1 MTSNAFPGSAPHS
14 GIVFTDL
21 DGTLL
26 DFHSYAPSPEAVGEL
41 GEMLRRRVLVIPV
54 SSKTA
59 DEIRHMTQSLPFT
72 GPAIAEGGAVVL
84 AADGSV
90 SVSGPARSE
99 LVELLRRLQAG
110 GWPLRGMS
118 EMSVQEVVELTGLD
132 AMAAERAMM
141 RAASEPFIFSTSSGG
156 KDCNG
161 LDRAVAAAGA
171 TLVRGGRFWH
181 LHGKGIDKGA
191 GVRSLLV
198 RISNDDVPPTAAIGD
213 AWNDLAMFEEV
224 DMSFILGDAVDSRML
239 PEGVIRVAASGPPG
253 FVEAVQHIKNSWFPS
268 A

>member
-1 MTSNAFPGSAPHS
+1 LTSIAFPGSGPPA

-26 DFHSYAPSPEAVGEL
+26 DFHSYAPSPEAVDEL
-41 GEMLRRRVLVIPV
+41 REMLRRHILVIPV

-59 DEIRHMTQSLPFT
+59 DEIREVTRSLPLS

-99 LVELLRRLQAG
+99 LVGLLRRLQAG

-118 EMSVQEVVELTGLD
+118 EMSVEEVVELTGLD
-132 AMAAERAMM
+132 AMAAERAMT
-141 RAASEPFIFSTSSGG
+141 RVASEPFIFSTSSDGECR
-156 KDCNG
+156 DG
-161 LDRAVAAAGA
+161 LDQAVAAAGA
-171 TLVRGGRFWH
+171 ALVRGGRFWH
-181 LHGKGIDKGA
+181 LHGIGIDKGA
-191 GVRSLLV
+191 GVRSLLAHF
-198 RISNDDVPPTAAIGD
+198 SNGDIPPTAAIGD
-213 AWNDLAMFEEV
+213 AWNDLPMFEEV
-224 DMSFILGDAVDSRML
+224 DLSFVLGDAVDSRML
-239 PEGVIRVAASGPPG
+239 PKRVIRVAASGPSG
-253 FVEAVQHIKNSWFPS
+253 FVEAVQHITSSWSPS